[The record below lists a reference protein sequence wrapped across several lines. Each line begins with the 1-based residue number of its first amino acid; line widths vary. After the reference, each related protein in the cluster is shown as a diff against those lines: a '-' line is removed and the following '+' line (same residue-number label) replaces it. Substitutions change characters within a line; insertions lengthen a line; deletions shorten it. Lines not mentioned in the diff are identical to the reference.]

1 MSEATGSGGLSNFR
15 FETAGR
21 SVYCVTE
28 GAGEEVFLLVPGYA
42 ADHTTFMLTQP
53 ALVGRGRVYAPD
65 LPGAGLSSLD
75 VGSGDI
81 AFFAGIIHALMDHAG
96 IAKAHLVGHSMGAA
110 IAVETAMR
118 NPGRV
123 SALTLIAPAGV
134 DPWINMPFIT
144 GFPDARD
151 TARARTMMEML
162 VANPRM
168 ISPDMLRLVVAY
180 TTTPG
185 VPEAL
190 RTIASATFPGRQAYL
205 YGGRL
210 AELGVRPTII
220 WGAEDAIVRPLVEGF
235 PADLPVHVLPKAG
248 HLVHLEQAQAV
259 NRLILG

>member
-15 FETAGR
+15 FEAAGR

-151 TARARTMMEML
+151 IARARTMMEML

-190 RTIASATFPGRQAYL
+190 RTIAAATFPGHQAYL

-210 AELGVRPTII
+210 AALGVRPAII
-220 WGAEDAIVRPLVEGF
+220 WGAEDAIVKPVVEGF

>member
-1 MSEATGSGGLSNFR
+1 VNQPTGSGGISNFR

-28 GAGEEVFLLVPGYA
+28 GAGDEVFLLVPGYA

-53 ALVGRGRVYAPD
+53 ALVARGRVYAPD

-75 VGSGDI
+75 VGPGDI
-81 AFFAGIIHALMDHAG
+81 AFFAGIIRALMDHAG
-96 IAKAHLVGHSMGAA
+96 ITSVHLVGHSMGAA
-110 IAVETAMR
+110 IAFETAVQI
-118 NPGRV
+118 PDRV
-123 SALTLIAPAGV
+123 SALTLIAPAGI

-151 TARARTMMEML
+151 TAGARTMMEML

-190 RTIASATFPGRQAYL
+190 RTVAGATFPGHQAYL
-205 YGGRL
+205 YRERL
-210 AELGVRPTII
+210 AALGVRPTII
-220 WGAEDAIVRPLVEGF
+220 WGAEDAIVKPVAEGY
-235 PADLPVHVLPKAG
+235 PSDLPLHVLPRAG
-248 HLVHLEQAQAV
+248 HLVHLEQAPAV
-259 NRLILG
+259 NRLILR